1 MQLIILDR
9 DGVINEDSDSYIKSP
24 EEWLPIAG
32 SLQSIARLTRA
43 GYRIAVASNQSGVAR
58 GLFDMDTLR
67 RIHDKMQR
75 AVAAQGGHIE
85 AIFFCPHAPED
96 HCECRKP
103 QPGLLSEIALRMQVD
118 LKDVPAIGDS
128 LRDIQAAQAVGAR
141 PILVRTGK
149 GAMTA
154 ARGEGLAGVAIY
166 ADLAAATDAL
176 LKESTEIKSPP
187 SP

>member
-32 SLQSIARLTRA
+32 SLQAIARLTQA
-43 GYRIAVASNQSGVAR
+43 GYRIAVASNQSGIAR
-58 GLFDMDTLR
+58 GLFDLDTLR

-75 AVAAQGGHIE
+75 AVAVQGGHIE
-85 AIFFCPHAPED
+85 AVFFCPHAPED

-103 QPGLLSEIALRMQVD
+103 QPGLLRKIALHMQVD
-118 LKDVPAIGDS
+118 LKGVPAIGDS
-128 LRDIQAAQAVGAR
+128 LRDIQAARAVGAR

-149 GAMTA
+149 GTMTA

-176 LKESTEIKSPP
+176 LKGSAEIKPP
-187 SP
+187 PPA